1 MRERSGSI
9 SADEI
14 VADIR
19 QVALELSCTRLSRSE
34 YLRHGHFSYYQIY
47 DGGRTWEELCVA
59 SGVSTKKKEPVPD
72 DVYFLRLQGAI
83 ESLGRYPKN
92 SERKKLGLN
101 FSKRRYST
109 LGAFIEQALRR
120 GIIEPEPLSA
130 ADEREAG
137 NRTTGPSYSEQR
149 SDPPVISQLPAATRA
164 VPPIPER
171 TKRVRWERTGIEG
184 FPYAPQDESG
194 VVALFAILCRQRH
207 IE

>member
-14 VADIR
+14 VSNIR

-34 YLRHGHFSYYQIY
+34 YLRHGRFSYYQIY

-83 ESLGRYPKN
+83 KSLGRYPKN
-92 SERKKLGLN
+92 TERKKHGLN
-101 FSKRRYST
+101 FSKRRYPN
-109 LGAFIEQALRR
+109 LGAFIEEVLRR
-120 GIIEPEPLSA
+120 GAIEPEPLSA

-137 NRTTGPSYSEQR
+137 NRTTGPSYSGTMYFMPL
-149 SDPPVISQLPAATRA
+149 SLVLS
-164 VPPIPER
+164 PEASNR
-171 TKRVRWERTGIEG
+171 
-184 FPYAPQDESG
+184 
-194 VVALFAILCRQRH
+194 RQVTLTSWSSSARRKAS
-207 IE
+207 